1 MFKFNIMPTM
11 STPMRVTKHT
21 ALTKGIVDDD
31 DDGELFLWYGWPTK
45 GV

>member
-31 DDGELFLWYGWPTK
+31 DGELFLWYGWPTK